1 MNGLRQN
8 TQRELARELSERG
21 ETPIAG
27 APGVEPV
34 VAVEESASPATTTRL
49 MEEVCERENLVR
61 AWQRVRGNK
70 GAPGVDGM
78 TIDAAKSYLREH
90 WPNIRSELL
99 AGTYRPQPVK
109 RVEIPKPDGGIRKLG
124 VPCVV
129 DRLIQQA
136 LLQVLQKRWDPTFSE
151 HSYGFRPGR
160 SAHQAVAQ
168 AQRYVAEGYSVV
180 VDLDL
185 ESFFDRVNH
194 DGLMARVAARVA
206 DKRVLKLIR
215 AYLNAGV
222 MEDGLVRPVY
232 EGTPQGGPLSP
243 LLSNLVLDDL
253 DKELARRGL
262 RFCRYAD
269 DCNIYVR
276 SHRAGERVMASVS
289 RFLTGR
295 LKLKVNETK
304 SAVARPAERKFLG
317 FSISNDGSER
327 RIAPKALAT
336 FKARIRDMTRRTLG
350 KSLPQVVEELRPYL
364 IGWRSYFGF
373 CQTPRVLAHLGA
385 WIRRR
390 LRMYLWRQWQNGLN
404 RFKELRRR
412 GVPKFLAAVAAGSPT
427 GFWRMSGHP
436 AVQKALRNHVFDSLG
451 LPRLYVPVEAQPVE
465 PPRYVTRMPGGVG
478 GATP

>member
-1 MNGLRQN
+1 MSGLRQN

-21 ETPIAG
+21 EARIVGEPG
-27 APGVEPV
+27 AELV
-34 VAVEESASPATTTRL
+34 VAAAEPESPATTTHL
-49 MEEVCERENLVR
+49 MEEACERENLVR

-78 TIDAAKSYLREH
+78 TINDAKRYLREH
-90 WPNIRSELL
+90 WPDIRSQLL

-160 SAHQAVAQ
+160 SAHQAATQ
-168 AQRYVAEGYSVV
+168 AQRYVAEGYNIV

-185 ESFFDRVNH
+185 EQFFDRVNH

-222 MEDGLVRPVY
+222 MEDGLVHPVD

-276 SHRAGERVMASVS
+276 SRRAGERVMASVS
-289 RFLTGR
+289 RFLTGKLR
-295 LKLKVNETK
+295 LKVNEAK
-304 SAVARPAERKFLG
+304 SAVARPEERKFLG

-336 FKARIRDMTRRTLG
+336 FKARIRDITRRTQG
-350 KSLPQVVEELRPYL
+350 RSLPQVVEELKPYL
-364 IGWRSYFGF
+364 TGWRSYFGF
-373 CQTPRVLAHLGA
+373 CQTPRVLTNLEA

-390 LRMYLWRQWQNGLN
+390 LRMYLWRQWQNGPN

-412 GVPKFLAAVAAGSPT
+412 GVAKLLAAVAAVRRPGSGECQDIRRSKRRCATTSSILSACPVST
-427 GFWRMSGHP
+427 
-436 AVQKALRNHVFDSLG
+436 LR
-451 LPRLYVPVEAQPVE
+451 VEAQPGRTAEVRD
-465 PPRYVTRMPGGVG
+465 PY
-478 GATP
+478 